1 MNSGVDAGHPA
12 VAAAF
17 QAALMRQGL
26 LVLLVLAVLGL
37 AWLGRRACPGGPARR
52 ATAAAGGRARAP
64 GMGRP
69 IPAEPAG
76 RRVLRTGFGLLWLL
90 DGVLQAQPKMP
101 AGLPS
106 QVIEPAAA
114 SSPHWVQHVVNW
126 GVTAWSHHPVQA
138 AAAAV
143 WIQAG
148 IGIWMLVAARG
159 TWSRLGGLAG
169 AGWGLAVWVFGESLG
184 GIFAPGLSWLTGAP
198 GAAGCY
204 VAAGA
209 LIALPGRAWQTPQLG
224 RLMLAALGLFL
235 AGMAVLQA
243 WPGRGFWSGTAGG
256 RPGPLANM
264 VRSMSAVPQPKFLSD
279 WVAGFG
285 SFVTGHGFAVNLFAV
300 AALAAIGVALASG
313 RRPVIRPAIA
323 GFTLVCLADWVLV
336 QDLGFF
342 GGLGTDPNSMIPFVL
357 LAVAGYLA
365 LTRVPAAPPVPAS
378 SAPAA
383 GPAPRAAVR
392 VAART
397 RRQPFGIIVPG
408 GGRRARASVSLLS
421 GRPRAGGG
429 RHHPWMVKSA
439 LRLAG
444 VPICTW

>member
-1 MNSGVDAGHPA
+1 MPGMNPGVNAGHPGM
-12 VAAAF
+12 AAAF
-17 QAALMRQGL
+17 QAALVRQGL
-26 LVLLVLAVLGL
+26 VVLLVFAVLGL
-37 AWLGRRACPGGPARR
+37 AWLGRRFWPGASARR
-52 ATAAAGGRARAP
+52 PAAGGGGAERTP
-64 GMGRP
+64 GADGP

-76 RRVLRTGFGLLWLL
+76 RRVLRIGFGLLWLF

-114 SSPHWVQHVVNW
+114 SSPYWVQHLVNW

-169 AGWGLAVWVFGESLG
+169 VGWGLAVWVFGESFG

-209 LIALPGRAWQTPQLG
+209 LVALPGRAWQTPRLG
-224 RLMLAALGLFL
+224 RAILAGLGLLL

-243 WPGRGFWSGTAGG
+243 WPGRGFWPGTAGG
-256 RPGPLANM
+256 RLDPLADM
-264 VRSMSAVPQPKFLSD
+264 VRSMSGVPQPKFLSD

-285 SFVTGHGFAVNLFAV
+285 SFVTGHGSAVNLFAV
-300 AALAAIGVALASG
+300 AALAVIGLAFASG
-313 RRPVIRPAIA
+313 RRQLIRPALI
-323 GFTLVCLADWVLV
+323 GFTLLCLADWVLV

-342 GGLGTDPNSMIPFVL
+342 GGLGTDPNSMIPFML
-357 LAVAGYLA
+357 LGGAGYLA
-365 LTRVPAAPPVPAS
+365 LTRVRPAPQVPAS
-378 SAPAA
+378 PSPAA
-383 GPAPRAAVR
+383 GPAPRWRCA
-392 VAART
+392 
-397 RRQPFGIIVPG
+397 
-408 GGRRARASVSLLS
+408 
-421 GRPRAGGG
+421 
-429 RHHPWMVKSA
+429 
-439 LRLAG
+439 
-444 VPICTW
+444 

>member
-1 MNSGVDAGHPA
+1 M
-12 VAAAF
+12 AAAF
-17 QAALMRQGL
+17 QAALVRQGL
-26 LVLLVLAVLGL
+26 VVLLVLALLGL
-37 AWLGRRACPGGPARR
+37 AWLGRRAWPGASARR
-52 ATAAAGGRARAP
+52 PATAGGGTARA
-64 GMGRP
+64 GAP

-76 RRVLRTGFGLLWLL
+76 RRVLRIGFGLLWLF

-114 SSPHWVQHVVNW
+114 SSPHWVQHLVNW

-138 AAAAV
+138 AAATV

-148 IGIWMLVAARG
+148 IGIWMLIAARG

-169 AGWGLAVWVFGESLG
+169 LGWGLAVWVFGESFG

-209 LIALPGRAWQTPQLG
+209 LVALPVRAWQTPRLG
-224 RLMLAALGLFL
+224 RTILAGLGVLL

-243 WPGRGFWSGTAGG
+243 WPGRGFWPGTAGG
-256 RPGPLANM
+256 RLDPLAGM
-264 VRSMSAVPQPKFLSD
+264 IRSMSAVPQPAFLSD

-300 AALAAIGVALASG
+300 SALAAVGLAFASG
-313 RRPVIRPAIA
+313 RPRLVRPAFI
-323 GFTLVCLADWVLV
+323 GFTLLCLADWVLV

-357 LAVAGYLA
+357 LGGAGYLA
-365 LTRVPAAPPVPAS
+365 LTRVRPAPQAPAAPAQ
-378 SAPAA
+378 AL
-383 GPAPRAAVR
+383 
-392 VAART
+392 T
-397 RRQPFGIIVPG
+397 
-408 GGRRARASVSLLS
+408 GGRAMR
-421 GRPRAGGG
+421 
-429 RHHPWMVKSA
+429 
-439 LRLAG
+439 
-444 VPICTW
+444 